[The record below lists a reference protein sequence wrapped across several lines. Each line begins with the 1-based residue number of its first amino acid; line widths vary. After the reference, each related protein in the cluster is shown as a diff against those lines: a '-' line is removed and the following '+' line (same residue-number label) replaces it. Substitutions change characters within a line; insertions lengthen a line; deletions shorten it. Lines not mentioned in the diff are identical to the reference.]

1 YTVIASFRGSGGYYG
16 SFAETGIL
24 VEEAPQPTPAPTP
37 TPESVAEMYFLPMS
51 TGIIV
56 AIVVVGLLL
65 FLLLRKR

>member
-1 YTVIASFRGSGGYYG
+1 TVIASFLGSGGYYG
-16 SFAETGIL
+16 SFAETAVY
-24 VEEAPQPTPAPTP
+24 VEEAPQATPPPTP

-65 FLLLRKR
+65 FLLLRRR